1 MGKYAAEQVVNSIQK
16 KPVEHEIVLP
26 ILVVTKDNID
36 SLLPTIKQTVFAN
49 EVK

>member
-1 MGKYAAEQVVNSIQK
+1 
-16 KPVEHEIVLP
+16 
-26 ILVVTKDNID
+26 VVTKDNID